1 MEGARVIAMRSW
13 ENMPW
18 IRLLLAARRRL
29 KAGLLHH
36 KLDLGMFR
44 TIWNTV
50 EYVADRQLLG

>member
-1 MEGARVIAMRSW
+1 
-13 ENMPW
+13 MPW